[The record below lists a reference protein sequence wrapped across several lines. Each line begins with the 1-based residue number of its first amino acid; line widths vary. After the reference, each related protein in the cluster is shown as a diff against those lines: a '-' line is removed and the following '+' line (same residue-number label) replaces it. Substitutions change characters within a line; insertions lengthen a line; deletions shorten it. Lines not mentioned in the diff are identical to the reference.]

1 MGTTE
6 LEGRMVKKTSF
17 TRATRK
23 IMRLG
28 RRRVISRGTRS
39 SRRRRESGQEA
50 RDGVRRKPAG
60 SATGRACSTE
70 ASVLPPPKTPT
81 SWQGARVGKQRHGQ
95 GPGNAGRG
103 RDRGQQPGTPRERS
117 ADPATWASLETPRQ
131 PRSGCERPRAPPTRN
146 VQNRRMHRQQSGQVA
161 AEAGAGGR
169 TAMPA
174 AGVFQGDDAAW
185 SLTVA
190 MDVHSE
196 YAENHRPTRL
206 KERVSGYVSYSSI
219 KLL

>member
-6 LEGRMVKKTSF
+6 LEDRMVKKTSF

-23 IMRLG
+23 ITRLG
-28 RRRVISRGTRS
+28 RRCVISRGTRS
-39 SRRRRESGQEA
+39 SRRRLGNGQEA

-117 ADPATWASLETPRQ
+117 ADPPRGRASKRRASRGADAKGRVLHLPEMSRTGECTDSRADRWLQRLARAGGLRCQ
-131 PRSGCERPRAPPTRN
+131 PRASSRVMTLP
-146 VQNRRMHRQQSGQVA
+146 
-161 AEAGAGGR
+161 GA
-169 TAMPA
+169 
-174 AGVFQGDDAAW
+174 
-185 SLTVA
+185 
-190 MDVHSE
+190 
-196 YAENHRPTRL
+196 
-206 KERVSGYVSYSSI
+206 
-219 KLL
+219 